1 MDYQN
6 GKNTGKK
13 SGIDF
18 FERKFT
24 IPLIHLFNK
33 VDVNEKKKL
42 LKIINN
48 HNLNQEKLTYVKKM
62 MKKFGSINYCLTRAE
77 EYVKSGI
84 KNINHLENFKD
95 KEILIKIAEFIILR
109 NY

>member
-1 MDYQN
+1 
-6 GKNTGKK
+6 
-13 SGIDF
+13 
-18 FERKFT
+18 
-24 IPLIHLFNK
+24 
-33 VDVNEKKKL
+33 
-42 LKIINN
+42 
-48 HNLNQEKLTYVKKM
+48 M